1 MYVSMCVY
9 AYFYIC
15 VQYMVSIVHLHSM
28 RHVVDVHEV
37 CVVVV
42 HVVWYTWSAIYV
54 SEWISAVAEDITK
67 RKFMFTPLPVGAQ
80 EAWKKHLL
88 CSLLC
93 ESVGYHRAEWGLPVW
108 RDS

>member
-1 MYVSMCVY
+1 MCAY
-9 AYFYIC
+9 AYIYIC
-15 VQYMVSIVHLHSM
+15 GQYMISIVHLHSM
-28 RHVVDVHEV
+28 WHVVDVREV
-37 CVVVV
+37 RVVVV

-67 RKFMFTPLPVGAQ
+67 RKFVFTPLPVGAQQTKQ

-93 ESVGYHRAEWGLPVW
+93 ESVGYYRAEWGLPVW
-108 RDS
+108 RDL